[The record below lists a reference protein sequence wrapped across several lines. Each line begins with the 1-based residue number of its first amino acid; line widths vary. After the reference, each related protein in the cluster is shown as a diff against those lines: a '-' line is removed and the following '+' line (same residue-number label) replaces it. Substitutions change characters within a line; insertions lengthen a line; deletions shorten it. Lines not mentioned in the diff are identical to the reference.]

1 MIKLN
6 SPYDCCGCTACESVC
21 SHHAILMQEDEMGFL
36 YPQTDVQKC
45 TDCGLCNKACP
56 IIRYDAI
63 ADKRANPHIFA
74 LHNKNAEVWQTSSS
88 GGVFAALVDYTLER
102 KGVVFGAVY
111 DECFVVRH
119 QKAETKE
126 EALAFRGSKYVQSDM
141 RGVYREV
148 RQHLRA
154 GRFVLFSGTP
164 CQVEGL
170 KGFLVKPYDN
180 LLTVDI
186 MCHGVPSPK
195 VFADYVKFIR
205 KYSPFR
211 LTRIHMKDKE
221 FGWGYQNLR
230 LYFGK
235 HKSQFNTI
243 VSNLW
248 NKIFYSHLATRPSCH
263 KCRFTNHLRSGDIT
277 IGDFWGIENSHP
289 DFYDEK
295 GISLL
300 FANNEKGEL
309 IWQAIKENFEYI
321 ESDTK
326 RCVQPNL
333 QHPTKEPEEK
343 AVFWKEYETIGFKK
357 VIKRYYNIRNIELIL
372 LYAKELIR
380 QIK

>member
-21 SHHAILMQEDEMGFL
+21 GHHAITMLEDKMGFL
-36 YPQTDVQKC
+36 YPTTDVQKC
-45 TDCGLCNKACP
+45 IDCGLCNKACP
-56 IIRYDAI
+56 IIRYDSI
-63 ADKRANPHIFA
+63 EDKTANPKVYA
-74 LHNKNAEVWQTSSS
+74 LHNKNLKVWQTSSS
-88 GGVFAALVDYTLER
+88 GGVFATMVDYAIGR
-102 KGVVFGAVY
+102 NGIVFGAAY
-111 DECFVVRH
+111 DECFAVRH
-119 QKAETKE
+119 RKAETQA

-141 RGVYREV
+141 RGIYLEV
-148 RQHLRA
+148 RRNLRA

-170 KGFLVKPYDN
+170 KGFLMKPYDN

-195 VFADYVKFIR
+195 VFADYVKFIQTN
-205 KYSPFR
+205 SPFR
-211 LTRIHMKDKE
+211 LTCIYMKDKE
-221 FGWGYQNLR
+221 FGWSYQNLR

-263 KCRFTNHLRSGDIT
+263 KCRFTNYLHSGDIT

-289 DFYDEK
+289 EFYDDK

-300 FANNEKGEL
+300 FANNKKGEQV
-309 IWQAIKENFEYI
+309 WHAIKEKFEYI

-333 QHPTKEPEEK
+333 QHPAKEPEEK
-343 AVFWKEYETIGFKK
+343 ATFWKEYESIGFKK
-357 VIKRYYNIRNIELIL
+357 NIKRYYNIRNIDLIFF
-372 LYAKELIR
+372 YVKELIR